1 MRSLAIVAI
10 VLLCACSKEA
20 AVNRG
25 LAAAGIASPAASC
38 MSREMAE
45 RLSAEQLQKLSRVAD
60 GSDKTLTEMSISDY
74 LAAARR
80 VGDAEV
86 VVVTGAAAVYCDA
99 L

>member
-1 MRSLAIVAI
+1 MRSLVFITI
-10 VLLCACSKEA
+10 ILLAACSKEA

-25 LAAAGIASPAASC
+25 LVDAGVASPAASC

-45 RLSAEQLQKLSRVAD
+45 RLSAEQLRKLGRVAD
-60 GSDKTLTEMSISDY
+60 GSGKTLAEMSVRDY
-74 LAAARR
+74 VAAARR

-86 VVVTGAAAVYCDA
+86 VLVTGAAAAYCDA